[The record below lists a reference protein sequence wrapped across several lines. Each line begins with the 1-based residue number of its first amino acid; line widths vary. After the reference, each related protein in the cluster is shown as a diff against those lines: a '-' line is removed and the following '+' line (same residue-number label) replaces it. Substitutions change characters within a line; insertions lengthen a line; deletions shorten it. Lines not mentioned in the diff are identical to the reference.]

1 MIVKVWLAPWMTV
14 VVPGLIVPCGAWV
27 TVMVKLGAEVTVSDV
42 SVELTLVEA
51 LSDTWRRNVQTPMV
65 VVPGKV

>member
-1 MIVKVWLAPWMTV
+1 M
-14 VVPGLIVPCGAWV
+14 VVPGVIVPCAPWV
-27 TVMVKLGAEVTVSDV
+27 TVMVKLGAEVTVSEV

-51 LSDTWRRNVQTPMV
+51 LSVTWRRNVQTPMV